1 MMLTKSYL
9 CDKPLLNMLT
19 RVLLSLFTVLFCL
32 NHAQTYEIQ
41 YISSY
46 NGKVLTEQSPTLV
59 WANEKE
65 NFILNNKIREQE
77 SDYPFEITKV
87 EKPSNTI
94 ISYAFL
100 KQNEII
106 STSDVESVGKQTFEF
121 TDETKKIL
129 GYTCKKA
136 VTKINSNTIEVWYTN
151 DLKIKG
157 GPSTIGQN
165 LGFVLEIERNKNS
178 VITATSIKKVKK
190 NDIETLLKGSI
201 NSTDQ
206 LGYKDLLWKS
216 RFTTLKVFENET
228 INFSDESK
236 SDENI
241 KRFANG
247 TIILKKIKF
256 PKISEGELIFA
267 ELKQQS
273 NGDAYDR
280 TGTVFFI
287 PQDKSQSFFDG
298 LEKGVKTLPVYD
310 NGNGKQYYGIT
321 TTENYNPAIEMMRFF
336 TAFGINKFNHIQLK
350 DKNWQAVSPYRQ
362 DITELKP
369 ALSEKELWVGT
380 FIGNYDK
387 GGHKVSLEITIHK
400 SDQTVNKNNAVIP
413 LFNTLNIMEMA
424 GQDYSTMF
432 DQDKGLFVEF
442 ILKKDLRNV
451 QLKYITTGHG
461 GWENGDEFVP
471 KANSIFLDGKMI
483 YSFVPWRSDCGSY
496 RLYNPASGNFPDG
509 LSSSDLS
516 RSNWCPGTVTNPNFI
531 PLGDLKAGKH
541 TIQVKIPQGLPEGTS
556 FSSWNVSGV
565 LLGSE

>member
-1 MMLTKSYL
+1 MPEKILT
-9 CDKPLLNMLT
+9 
-19 RVLLSLFTVLFCL
+19 SLFAIFLFCL
-32 NHAQTYEIQ
+32 MPAQTYEIQ
-41 YISSY
+41 YTSSY
-46 NGKVLTEQSPTLV
+46 NGKVLTDQSPTIV
-59 WANEKE
+59 WVNEKE
-65 NFILNNKIREQE
+65 NVILSQKIKDQK
-77 SDYPFEITKV
+77 SDYPFEITKI
-87 EKPSNTI
+87 EKPSQTV

-100 KQNEII
+100 KPGDII
-106 STSDVESVGKQTFEF
+106 SASDAESVKKQTFEF
-121 TDETKKIL
+121 TQETKKIL

-136 VTKINSNTIEVWYTN
+136 VTKVNSNTIEIWYT
-151 DLKIKG
+151 DDVKING
-157 GPSTIGQN
+157 GPSVLGQN
-165 LGFVLEIERNKNS
+165 LGLVLEVERNKNS
-178 VITATSIKKVKK
+178 LITASSIKKIQKTGTE
-190 NDIETLLKGSI
+190 NILKGNI
-201 NSTDQ
+201 NTTDQ

-216 RFTTLKVFENET
+216 RFTTLHVFENET

-236 SDENI
+236 SNEKI
-241 KRFANG
+241 KKFANG

-256 PKISEGELIFA
+256 PTISESENIFV

-310 NGNGKQYYGIT
+310 NGNGKQYYGVIS
-321 TTENYNPAIEMMRFF
+321 TENYATTVEMMRFF
-336 TAFGINKFNHIQLK
+336 TAFGIQKFNHIQLK
-350 DKNWQAVSPYRQ
+350 GKDWQTVSPYRQ

-369 ALSEKELWVGT
+369 SLSEKELWVGA

-400 SDQTVNKNNAVIP
+400 SDQTIYKNNTAIP

-424 GQDYSTMF
+424 GQDYSTLF
-432 DQDKGLFVEF
+432 NQEKGLSVEF
-442 ILKKDLRNV
+442 ILKKDLNNA
-451 QLKYITTGHG
+451 QLRYITTGHG

-471 KANSIFLDGKMI
+471 KTNSIFLDGKMAF
-483 YSFVPWRSDCGSY
+483 SFIPWRTDCGSY

-531 PLGDLKAGKH
+531 PLGNLKAGKH
-541 TIQVKIPQGLPEGTS
+541 IIQVKIPQGPTEGTS
-556 FSSWNVSGV
+556 FSSWNVSGI

>member
-1 MMLTKSYL
+1 MYQ
-9 CDKPLLNMLT
+9 
-19 RVLLSLFTVLFCL
+19 RILLSFFTFLFVLTF
-32 NHAQTYEIQ
+32 AQTYEVQ

-65 NFILNNKIREQE
+65 NYILNNKIREQKA
-77 SDYPFEITKV
+77 DFPFELTKV
-87 EKPSNTI
+87 EKPSNTV

-100 KQNEII
+100 KPDEII
-106 STSDVESVGKQTFEF
+106 SASDAESVGKQTFEF
-121 TDETKKIL
+121 TNKTKKIL

-151 DLKIKG
+151 ELKIQG
-157 GPSTIGQN
+157 GPSTIGQS

-178 VITATSIKKVKK
+178 LITANSIKKVKK
-190 NDIETLLKGSI
+190 TDINAILKGSI
-201 NSTDQ
+201 NATDQ

-216 RFTTLKVFENET
+216 RFITLKVFDNET
-228 INFSDESK
+228 INFSDASK
-236 SDENI
+236 SDENV

-256 PKISEGELIFA
+256 PKITEGENIFV

-287 PQDKSQSFFDG
+287 AQDKSQSFFDG
-298 LEKGVKTLPVYD
+298 LEKGAKTLPVYD
-310 NGNGKQYYGIT
+310 NGNGKQYFGVAAT
-321 TTENYNPAIEMMRFF
+321 DNYNPAVEMMRFF

-350 DKNWQAVSPYRQ
+350 DKNWQTINPYRQ
-362 DITELKP
+362 DITDLKP
-369 ALSEKELWVGT
+369 SLSEKELWIGT

-400 SDQTVNKNNAVIP
+400 SDQTIYKNNTVIP

-432 DQDKGLFVEF
+432 NQDKGLFVEF
-442 ILKKDLRNV
+442 TLKKDLKNA

-471 KANSIFLDGKMI
+471 KTNSIFLDGKMA
-483 YSFVPWRSDCGSY
+483 YSFVPWRPDCGSY
-496 RLYNPASGNFPDG
+496 RLYNPASGNFADG

-541 TIQVKIPQGLPEGTS
+541 TIQVKILQGPTEGTS
-556 FSSWNVSGV
+556 FSSWNISGV
-565 LLGSE
+565 LFGTE

>member
-1 MMLTKSYL
+1 MPEKILT
-9 CDKPLLNMLT
+9 
-19 RVLLSLFTVLFCL
+19 SLFAIFLFCL
-32 NHAQTYEIQ
+32 MPAQTYEIQ
-41 YISSY
+41 YTSSY
-46 NGKVLTEQSPTLV
+46 NGKVLTDQSPTIV
-59 WANEKE
+59 WVNEKE
-65 NFILNNKIREQE
+65 NVILSQKIKDQKSE
-77 SDYPFEITKV
+77 YPFEITKI
-87 EKPSNTI
+87 EKPSQTV

-100 KQNEII
+100 KPGDII
-106 STSDVESVGKQTFEF
+106 SASDAESVKKQTFEF
-121 TDETKKIL
+121 TQETKKIL

-136 VTKINSNTIEVWYTN
+136 VTKVNSNTIEIWYTA
-151 DLKIKG
+151 DVKING
-157 GPSTIGQN
+157 GPSVLGQN
-165 LGFVLEIERNKNS
+165 LGLVLEVERNKNS
-178 VITATSIKKVKK
+178 LITASSIKKIQKTG
-190 NDIETLLKGSI
+190 IENILKGNI
-201 NSTDQ
+201 NTTDQ

-216 RFTTLKVFENET
+216 RFTTLPVFENET

-236 SDENI
+236 SNEKI
-241 KRFANG
+241 KKFANG

-256 PKISEGELIFA
+256 PTISESENIFV

-287 PQDKSQSFFDG
+287 PQDQSQSFFDG

-310 NGNGKQYYGIT
+310 NGNGKQYYGVIS
-321 TTENYNPAIEMMRFF
+321 TENYAPAVEMMRFF
-336 TAFGINKFNHIQLK
+336 TAFGIQKFNHIQLK
-350 DKNWQAVSPYRQ
+350 GKDWQTVSPYRQ

-369 ALSEKELWVGT
+369 SLSEKELWVGA

-400 SDQTVNKNNAVIP
+400 SDQTIYKNNTAIP

-424 GQDYSTMF
+424 GQDYSTLF
-432 DQDKGLFVEF
+432 NQEKGLSVEF
-442 ILKKDLRNV
+442 ILKKDLNNA
-451 QLKYITTGHG
+451 QLRYITTGHG

-471 KANSIFLDGKMI
+471 KTNSIFLDGKMAF
-483 YSFVPWRSDCGSY
+483 SFVPWRTDCGSY

-531 PLGDLKAGKH
+531 PLGNLKAGKH
-541 TIQVKIPQGLPEGTS
+541 IIQVKIPQGPTEGTS
-556 FSSWNVSGV
+556 FSSWNVSGI

>member
-1 MMLTKSYL
+1 MYKRS
-9 CDKPLLNMLT
+9 
-19 RVLLSLFTVLFCL
+19 LLSFFIFLFCL
-32 NHAQTYEIQ
+32 SYSQTYEIQ
-41 YISSY
+41 YISSS

-65 NFILNNKIREQE
+65 NFILNNKIREQK

-94 ISYAFL
+94 VSYAFL
-100 KQNEII
+100 KPAEII
-106 STSDVESVGKQTFEF
+106 STSDAESVGKQNFEL
-121 TDETKKIL
+121 TNETKKIL
-129 GYTCKKA
+129 GYNCKKA

-157 GPSTIGQN
+157 GPSTLGQN
-165 LGFVLEIERNKNS
+165 LGLVLEIERNKNS
-178 VITATSIKKVKK
+178 VITANSIKKVKK
-190 NDIETLLKGSI
+190 TDIENILKGSV
-201 NSTDQ
+201 NATDL

-236 SDENI
+236 SDEQI

-247 TIILKKIKF
+247 TIILRKIKF
-256 PKISEGELIFA
+256 PKISEGENIFVELI
-267 ELKQQS
+267 QQS

-280 TGTVFFI
+280 TGTVFLI

-298 LEKGVKTLPVYD
+298 LEKGVKTLPAYD
-310 NGNGKQYYGIT
+310 NGNGKQYFGVVS
-321 TTENYNPAIEMMRFF
+321 TENYNPAVEMMRFF
-336 TAFGINKFNHIQLK
+336 TAFGIQKFNYIQLK
-350 DKNWQAVSPYRQ
+350 GKNWQSQNTYRQ
-362 DITELKP
+362 DVTDLKP
-369 ALSEKELWVGT
+369 QLSEQELWIGT

-400 SDQTVNKNNAVIP
+400 SDQGVNKNTKVIP
-413 LFNTLNIMEMA
+413 LFNTVNIMEMA
-424 GQDYSTMF
+424 EQDYATMF
-432 DQDKGLFVEF
+432 NNDKGLFVEF
-442 ILKKDLRNV
+442 TLKKDLKKT
-451 QLKYITTGHG
+451 QLRYITTGHG

-471 KANSIFLDGKMI
+471 KLNSIFLDGQKVI
-483 YSFVPWRSDCGSY
+483 SFVPWRTDCGSY
-496 RLYNPASGNFPDG
+496 RLYNPASGNFQDG

-541 TIQVKIPQGLPEGTS
+541 TIQIKIPQGAPEGTS
-556 FSSWNVSGV
+556 FSAWNVSGV

>member
-1 MMLTKSYL
+1 MHQRIIFALS
-9 CDKPLLNMLT
+9 
-19 RVLLSLFTVLFCL
+19 VLLSFLGS
-32 NHAQTYEIQ
+32 AQTYEVQ

-46 NGKVLTEQSPTLV
+46 NGKILNDQSPTLV
-59 WANEKE
+59 WASEKE
-65 NFILNNKIREQE
+65 NFILNNSIREQKA
-77 SDYPFEITKV
+77 DFPFEITKI

-100 KQNEII
+100 KNNEII
-106 STSDVESVGKQTFEF
+106 STSDAESVGKQTFEL
-121 TDETKKIL
+121 TAETKKIL
-129 GYTCKKA
+129 GYNCKKA

-151 DLKIKG
+151 DLKIQG
-157 GPSTIGQN
+157 GPSGIGQN

-178 VITATSIKKVKK
+178 LITATAIKKVKK
-190 NDIETLLKGSI
+190 TGIDAILK
-201 NSTDQ
+201 NSVTVTDP
-206 LGYKDLLWKS
+206 LGYRDLLWKT

-228 INFSDESK
+228 INFSEGSK
-236 SDENI
+236 SDAVI

-247 TIILKKIKF
+247 TIILKKIRF
-256 PKISEGELIFA
+256 PKISEGENIFA

-287 PQDKSQSFFDG
+287 PQDRSQSFFDG
-298 LEKGVKTLPVYD
+298 LEKGVKTLPVYE
-310 NGNGKQYYGIT
+310 NGNGKPYYGVA
-321 TTENYNPAIEMMRFF
+321 TTENYNPPVEMMRFF

-350 DKNWQAVSPYRQ
+350 DKSWQTISPYRQ
-362 DITELKP
+362 DITDLKP
-369 ALSEKELWVGT
+369 ALSEKELWIGT

-387 GGHKVSLEITIHK
+387 GGHQVSLEITIHK
-400 SDQTVNKNNAVIP
+400 SGQTVNRNNTVIP

-432 DQDKGLFVEF
+432 DKDKGLWVEF
-442 ILKKDLRNV
+442 TLKKDLKNA

-461 GWENGDEFVP
+461 GWENGDEFIP
-471 KANSIFLDGKMI
+471 KANSIFLDGKMAF
-483 YSFVPWRSDCGSY
+483 SFVPWRTDCGSY
-496 RLYNPASGNFPDG
+496 RLYNPASGNFQDG

-516 RSNWCPGTVTNPNFI
+516 RSNWCPGTITNPNFI

-541 TIQVKIPQGLPEGTS
+541 TIQVKIPQGEREETM
-556 FSSWNVSGV
+556 FSSWNVSGI